1 MTTPPTDPEQSQPN
15 LTPDPTL
22 NLFLLQRKEINL
34 AKFATIFAI
43 TFGIAFG
50 LCTVGE
56 VSGFNQSP
64 YIFITSAVIEVI
76 CLIGLLATAVIAIVR
91 GIRNQFRH
99 D

>member
-1 MTTPPTDPEQSQPN
+1 MTTPPADPEQSQPN

-22 NLFLLQRKEINL
+22 KLFLPQRKEINL

-43 TFGIAFG
+43 TFGITFG
-50 LCTVGE
+50 LCAVGE
-56 VSGFNQSP
+56 ASGFNQSQ
-64 YIFITSAVIEVI
+64 YLFITSAVIETI
-76 CLIGLLATAVIAIVR
+76 CLIGLLAIAVIAIIR